1 MNEAAAPGWR
11 RWAARLV
18 ATKGFWRV
26 TILVI
31 IANAIVIGM
40 GTFNLDPRAMRTVNT
55 IDPVFLGVF
64 VAELLIR
71 MAADGFNLKRF
82 FGNGWNAFDFFVVA
96 ICFVP
101 GVSTSTSALRIVRLL
116 RVSRLLRV
124 MPDIAVLMRGLR
136 RAAPP
141 ALSLAALTVL
151 LCYLYAVI
159 GWMLFGGK
167 TPPGM
172 HGYFDNIGEAM
183 LTLFELLTLEG
194 WNSVLHDLRQISGW
208 ALPFVISFLLI
219 GTYIVVNLVVGI
231 VITSLDEAYK
241 ERDKNRQQEQLDAD
255 GTLDSPEAT
264 IAELREMLTRLE
276 VQLEARAKVSDEF
289 PDDDIDTRKAAARL
303 L

>member
-1 MNEAAAPGWR
+1 
-11 RWAARLV
+11 
-18 ATKGFWRV
+18 
-26 TILVI
+26 
-31 IANAIVIGM
+31 
-40 GTFNLDPRAMRTVNT
+40 
-55 IDPVFLGVF
+55 
-64 VAELLIR
+64 
-71 MAADGFNLKRF
+71 MAAVGFDLKRF
-82 FGNGWNAFDFFVVA
+82 FSNKWNAFDFFVVA
-96 ICFVP
+96 ICFLP
-101 GVSTSTSALRIVRLL
+101 GISTSTSALRIVRLL

-124 MPDIAVLMRGLR
+124 MPDIGVLIRGLR

-151 LCYLYAVI
+151 LCYLYAVV

-167 TPPGM
+167 TPEGM

-208 ALPFVISFLLI
+208 ALPYVISFLLI

-241 ERDKNRQQEQLDAD
+241 ERDKARQQAVLDAG
-255 GTLDSPEAT
+255 GTLTSPETT

-276 VQLEARAKVSDEF
+276 LQLEAHGQVPDEY
-289 PDDDIDTRKAAARL
+289 PDDDIDPRQAAARL

>member
-1 MNEAAAPGWR
+1 MAEA
-11 RWAARLV
+11 RWF
-18 ATKGFWRV
+18 GRV

-40 GTFNLDPRAMRTVNT
+40 STFALAPQALRALNT
-55 IDPVFLGVF
+55 IDSIFLGVF
-64 VAELLIR
+64 VVELILRI
-71 MAADGFNLKRF
+71 AADGFNLKKF
-82 FGNGWNAFDFFVVA
+82 FRNGWNAFDFFVVA

-124 MPDIAVLMRGLR
+124 MPDIQVLIRGLR

-151 LCYLYAVI
+151 FCYLHAVI
-159 GWMLFGGK
+159 GWMLFAGK
-167 TPPGM
+167 TPEGM

-241 ERDKNRQQEQLDAD
+241 ERDRNRQQAELDAG
-255 GTLDSPEAT
+255 GTLVSPEAT
-264 IAELREMLTRLE
+264 IAELRDMLTRLE
-276 VQLEARAKVSDEF
+276 LQLEAHAKVSDQY
-289 PDDDIDTRKAAARL
+289 PDEGIDPRQAAARL